1 MSTTNTSR
9 IENADVN
16 LYELL
21 GQLDDYRRGQGK
33 RHQLR
38 FIVILVIMSVMSG
51 FETLRAMGD
60 FIRKNRCSILEI
72 FKPNKDRLPSHQ
84 TIGRALQH
92 INFEQLSEIFR
103 TWALSRVTISDR
115 EWISVDGKVIGGT
128 LKNASNKYR
137 QIISMVSLFVSKSRQ
152 SMSSVK
158 IDSKKGSEIPKLK
171 ELVNLLGLKGTVIT
185 ADALH
190 CQVDTT
196 TAIVQSGNDY
206 CIGVKKNQPNLFK
219 EIKKT

>member
-1 MSTTNTSR
+1 MNTTNTSR

-21 GQLDDYRRGQGK
+21 GQLGDYRRGQGR
-33 RHQLR
+33 RHSLR

-51 FETLRAMGD
+51 FDTLRAMGD
-60 FIRKNRCSILEI
+60 FIRKNSCSILEI

-92 INFEQLSEIFR
+92 IDFKQLSEIFR
-103 TWALSRVTISDR
+103 TWALCRVAVSAR

-128 LKNASNKYR
+128 LSNANNEYQKFT
-137 QIISMVSLFVSKSRQ
+137 SMVSFFVSKSRQ
-152 SMSSVK
+152 SMGSLK
-158 IDSKKGSEIPKLK
+158 IDSKKDSEIPKLK
-171 ELVNLLGLKGTVIT
+171 ELVNLLGLKDIVIT

-196 TAIVQSGNDY
+196 TAIVQSGNNY
-206 CIGVKKNQPNLFK
+206 CIGVKKNQPNLLK